1 MLTDRLSDILINE
14 FNPQFLAFD
23 FFDENINIVIASNC
37 FINQNITD
45 RVRSVYSCIEKKL
58 PELFE
63 KHPVF
68 VHTFT
73 QEEMLEVLKKYNEE
87 GI

>member
-1 MLTDRLSDILINE
+1 MVEELSNILTKD

-23 FFDENINIVIASNC
+23 FFDENINVVISSNC
-37 FINQNITD
+37 FINQSIPE

-63 KHPVF
+63 KHSVF